1 MDEPITITATNGKTF
16 ALKSDPTKPIGT
28 ILTLAKSL
36 NPDDFIEIDIPEPEE
51 EPS

>member
-1 MDEPITITATNGKTF
+1 MGEPITIVASEGKTF

-36 NPDDFIEIDIPEPEE
+36 TREDFIEIDKPIETEIND
-51 EPS
+51 